1 MLDVRRN
8 YPKNEKNTTFPD
20 CLKERYNKAC
30 TRVRSMWKENLAQTS
45 NINDRNEI
53 LKLIRKNQNER
64 KDTDLH
70 DEHLHWRV
78 SATRNLDEE
87 QQKPSGA

>member
-64 KDTDLH
+64 KDTH
-70 DEHLHWRV
+70 ER
-78 SATRNLDEE
+78 
-87 QQKPSGA
+87 

>member
-20 CLKERYNKAC
+20 CIKERYNKAC

-53 LKLIRKNQNER
+53 LKLSRKIRMKEKTHM
-64 KDTDLH
+64 KD
-70 DEHLHWRV
+70 
-78 SATRNLDEE
+78 
-87 QQKPSGA
+87 K